1 MHHAVLIIGYAV
13 VNHHVPY
20 LLEAHIPVERKYIK
34 QLIKKFI
41 ILITI
46 VESTGSYKTMIR
58 SWDQSFVGQEGF
70 AVTPLGISQEEPSV
84 EEEQNGQVERGI
96 RGT

>member
-1 MHHAVLIIGYAV
+1 M
-13 VNHHVPY
+13 VNHYVPY

-41 ILITI
+41 ILITM
-46 VESTGSYKTMIR
+46 VECTGSYETMIR

-70 AVTPLGISQEEPSV
+70 AVEMTPVGIRKGEFSM
-84 EEEQNGQVERGI
+84 EEE
-96 RGT
+96 

>member
-1 MHHAVLIIGYAV
+1 M
-13 VNHHVPY
+13 
-20 LLEAHIPVERKYIK
+20 
-34 QLIKKFI
+34 
-41 ILITI
+41 
-46 VESTGSYKTMIR
+46 ESTGSYKTMIR